1 MREFLTYRNPG
12 PLFLPKGKGF
22 GRPVDASISL
32 PEWLP
37 EEDLKY
43 YVSKFEKTGFTG
55 GFNYYRNIDR
65 YGFLNY
71 LKFCCHFKS

>member
-1 MREFLTYRNPG
+1 MLREFLTCLNPG

-22 GRPVDASISL
+22 ERPVDVPISL
-32 PEWLP
+32 PDWLS

-55 GFNYYRNIDR
+55 GINYYRNIDR
-65 YGFLNY
+65 YGFFMEL
-71 LKFCCHFKS
+71 L